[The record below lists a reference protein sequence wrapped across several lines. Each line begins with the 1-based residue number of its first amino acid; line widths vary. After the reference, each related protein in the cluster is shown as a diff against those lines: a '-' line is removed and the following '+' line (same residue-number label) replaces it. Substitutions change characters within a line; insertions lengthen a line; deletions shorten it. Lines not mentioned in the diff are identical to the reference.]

1 MPHGAPR
8 LQPGSAWLAQHYGWA
23 LERVFSEQGHS
34 HVVILEDDM
43 LFSPGAR
50 RGVRGAAAVRS
61 SATGAGVHWEGW
73 RLPPPVH
80 APNRLR
86 PIAARVCRPRPKLS
100 NCVSLCSRWPTPS
113 PPTPPAHLIHH
124 NPPQK
129 TDFLEYFEATAP
141 LLDADPSLWCIS
153 SWNDNGFAALHEWS
167 PSRLVRVWEGR
178 RWRAALLGARQG
190 AKAGSYATWLAGRLA
205 VLLLAE
211 PGSGAKGEH
220 ALLPPSSLPHTT
232 QSCASSLALATPRS
246 SAPPTSPASAGS

>member
-80 APNRLR
+80 APNRD
-86 PIAARVCRPRPKLS
+86 C
-100 NCVSLCSRWPTPS
+100 CSRVPS
-113 PPTPPAHLIHH
+113 PPKTLELCQLVQPLAHTIATHPTRPPY
-124 NPPQK
+124 PP
-129 TDFLEYFEATAP
+129 
-141 LLDADPSLWCIS
+141 
-153 SWNDNGFAALHEWS
+153 
-167 PSRLVRVWEGR
+167 
-178 RWRAALLGARQG
+178 
-190 AKAGSYATWLAGRLA
+190 
-205 VLLLAE
+205 
-211 PGSGAKGEH
+211 
-220 ALLPPSSLPHTT
+220 
-232 QSCASSLALATPRS
+232 
-246 SAPPTSPASAGS
+246 